1 MHVSFPVDALK
12 YRANHPIILVLF
24 YLGLQDLHML
34 GWGRS
39 VFLVCIRTLLLVLR
53 RPSRLAKPAY
63 KSCHAAPYDVSL
75 HLPERVMN
83 IPSAIPEV
91 RKTAVSSRCDAVLTD
106 QALYTTMSVQHLAD
120 DTNGPTVPMPG
131 SDLIAWCD
139 VQQCHVASQDWQIP
153 LGRRF
158 RALKVWFVLR
168 TYGQE
173 GLQNYL
179 QHHLRLA
186 KLFQSL
192 VEADAR
198 FEITAPPRFGLICF
212 ALKVRLCEA
221 ALCAAA
227 LGLQYCRWLV
237 CLNVDVKEV

>member
-1 MHVSFPVDALK
+1 MLRKASLLAQPACKLCHV
-12 YRANHPIILVLF
+12 
-24 YLGLQDLHML
+24 
-34 GWGRS
+34 
-39 VFLVCIRTLLLVLR
+39 
-53 RPSRLAKPAY
+53 
-63 KSCHAAPYDVSL
+63 APYDVCS

-83 IPSAIPEV
+83 IASAIPKV
-91 RKTAVSSRCDAVLTD
+91 GKTAISSMCDAELTD
-106 QALYTTMSVQHLAD
+106 QKLYTTVSVQHLAD
-120 DTNGPTVPMPG
+120 DTNGPTLPMPG

-139 VQQCHVASQDWQIP
+139 VQQCHVAAQDWQIP

-186 KLFQSL
+186 KLFQGF

-212 ALKVRLCEA
+212 ALKVRLH
-221 ALCAAA
+221 LDRNI
-227 LGLQYCRWLV
+227 LQVPFLSQC
-237 CLNVDVKEV
+237 